1 MLVSVKALSRKK
13 SRDVFGWQAVFLFE
27 LKGEIRRLPL
37 KKPPGFVFEL
47 EDTKPVSSS

>member
-1 MLVSVKALSRKK
+1 
-13 SRDVFGWQAVFLFE
+13 VFGWQAVFLFE
-27 LKGEIRRLPL
+27 FKGEAKHFPL